1 MSNKDRVILIHN
13 MIDEI
18 QRELAK
24 AAKSGMR
31 DKLETAR
38 RLAAQLDYQ
47 CEDWHLELLRIPP
60 QEREQYRSVKGYYY
74 N

>member
-1 MSNKDRVILIHN
+1 MSTKDRVILFHN
-13 MIDEI
+13 IIDEI
-18 QRELAK
+18 QRELAS
-24 AAKSGMR
+24 AAKGKAR
-31 DKLETAR
+31 DRLENAR

-60 QEREQYRSVKGYYY
+60 QEREQYRSANGYYY